1 MHWRQIPRIR
11 GYGRGRRCTL
21 CHDECLHVFAPDL
34 ADIGRMTDKLQRQ
47 AVAWVLSEWGRGF
60 LVMGR

>member
-1 MHWRQIPRIR
+1 
-11 GYGRGRRCTL
+11 
-21 CHDECLHVFAPDL
+21 VFAPDL